1 MASTHPQLGASVD
14 APACLRRH
22 PRRGA
27 PHSVPFEPTAL
38 QWPDHARAPPPR
50 RPHRPAPAT
59 VTPEDAARA
68 ARCAAKQAELE
79 RLHAE
84 IAEVR
89 HPLSSEPL
97 LPAHSLT
104 LASACYAQVE
114 RACAAG
120 MQALESRRA
129 TVAATAA
136 ALRGCNAVD
145 PDLEFA
151 AHVAAARKVP
161 LLAGGA

>member
-1 MASTHPQLGASVD
+1 MA
-14 APACLRRH
+14 
-22 PRRGA
+22 
-27 PHSVPFEPTAL
+27 
-38 QWPDHARAPPPR
+38 
-50 RPHRPAPAT
+50 
-59 VTPEDAARA
+59 PEDAARA

-84 IAEVR
+84 IAEAR
-89 HPLSSEPL
+89 LSLLSAAACYPLSL
-97 LPAHSLT
+97 TPA
-104 LASACYAQVE
+104 ACATQVE

-136 ALRGCNAVD
+136 ALRGCSAVD

-161 LLAGGA
+161 MLAGGA